1 MSLLPR
7 ADHSAAV
14 SPHASPA
21 APSNAVHRR
30 TLFAG
35 VTAVGAVAAVAA
47 LMPKTSSV
55 DPVPV
60 AQEPLAPPERGGG
73 YALTE
78 RVKQYYQTARV

>member
-7 ADHSAAV
+7 ADQGVAI
-14 SPHASPA
+14 SPTSSP
-21 APSNAVHRR
+21 STVQRR

-35 VTAVGAVAAVAA
+35 ATAVGAMAAVAA
-47 LMPKTSSV
+47 LMPASPKVS
-55 DPVPV
+55 DVPV
-60 AQEPLAPPERGGG
+60 AQEPVAAPERGGG